1 MIEQYIFNKVTAD
14 PTLQALLTDGAGGY
28 HVYPTV
34 VPRGIDTLNLLT
46 FTRVGTTDVYPAS
59 ESVDIQFNIFTKAH
73 LKSVEIAQALA
84 ALFNE
89 DNNQP
94 LDGGTAVVYS
104 QRKSESDLGF
114 DYDDK
119 EYQREATYYFKLR

>member
-14 PTLQALLTDGAGGY
+14 PTLQGLLTDGAGGY

-34 VPRGIDTLNLLT
+34 VPRGIETTNILT
-46 FTRVGTTDVYPAS
+46 FTRVGTTDVYPAAQ
-59 ESVDIQFNIFTKAH
+59 SVDIQFNIFTKVH
-73 LKSVEIAQALA
+73 GQSVAIAEALS

-104 QRKSESDLGF
+104 QRKSDSDLGF
-114 DYDDK
+114 DFDDK